1 MKAIVVREFGP
12 ESVLKLETLQDLS
25 PGPGELLVGVEAAG
39 VNPVEAYM
47 RSGAYPAKPALPYT
61 PGNDAA
67 GIVLA
72 LGEGVTR
79 FRVGERVYSF
89 GSRSGAYASQMLAS
103 ESRLQRLPS
112 QISFAQG
119 AALGVP
125 YGTAHRSLF
134 FRAQARPGESVLVQ
148 GASGGVGT
156 AAVQL
161 ARAAG
166 LQVLATA
173 GTEAGRQAALAG
185 GAHKVFDHSAGDLWE
200 QVMAATGGKGVDII
214 IEVLANINL
223 GRDLKHLAKFGRV
236 VIVGSRG
243 TVEIDPRDTM
253 GRDANILG
261 MTLANATEQDLH
273 GIHAAIHEGLENGT
287 LRPGIA
293 EELPLAQAP
302 EAHKRVML
310 GGKVG
315 KIVLLPGVVG

>member
-1 MKAIVVREFGP
+1 MKAIVVKEFGP
-12 ESVLKLETLQDLS
+12 ESVLKLEEKPDLV
-25 PGPGELLVGVEAAG
+25 PGPGEVLVKVEAIG

-67 GIVLA
+67 GTVLK

-79 FRVGERVYSF
+79 FKAGDRVYSF
-89 GSRSGAYASQMLAS
+89 GSRSGAYASQMLAL
-103 ESRLQRLPS
+103 ESRLQKLPAKA
-112 QISFAQG
+112 SFAQG

-134 FRAQARPGESVLVQ
+134 FRAQARPGETVLVQ

-166 LQVLATA
+166 MRVFGSA

-185 GAHKVFDHSAGDLWE
+185 GAHLAFDHKAPDFWD
-200 QVMAATGGKGVDII
+200 QVLAATQGKGVDVI
-214 IEVLANINL
+214 IEVLANVNL
-223 GRDLKHLAKFGRV
+223 ARDLKALARFGRV
-236 VIVGSRG
+236 VIIGSRG
-243 TVEIDPRDTM
+243 TVEIDPRETM
-253 GRDANILG
+253 GRDASILG
-261 MTLANATEQDLH
+261 MTLANATEHDLQ

-287 LRPGIA
+287 LRPVIA
-293 EELPLAQAP
+293 TELPLA
-302 EAHKRVML
+302 EAAEAQRQVMSN
-310 GGKVG
+310 GKVG
-315 KIVLLPGVVG
+315 KIVLVPGP